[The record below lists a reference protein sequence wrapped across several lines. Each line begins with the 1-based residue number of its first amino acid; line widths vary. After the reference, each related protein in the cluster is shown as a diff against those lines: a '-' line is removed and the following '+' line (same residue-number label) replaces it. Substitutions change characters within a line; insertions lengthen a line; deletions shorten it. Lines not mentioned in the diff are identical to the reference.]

1 MLISNASRNISP
13 GVEERQSSAPLR
25 LFRFDVEANGFDLS
39 LMVETRKAQQMLFL
53 VFTRRMRV
61 S

>member
-1 MLISNASRNISP
+1 MLIFNANRNISP

-25 LFRFDVEANGFDLS
+25 PFRFDVEANGFDLS
-39 LMVETRKAQQMLFL
+39 LMVETRKAPQMLFL

>member
-1 MLISNASRNISP
+1 MLIFDANHNISP
-13 GVEERQSSAPLR
+13 GVEGRQSSAPLR
-25 LFRFDVEANGFDLS
+25 HFKFDVEANGFDLS